1 MGVRRAVSD
10 LGNCR
15 TVNSGSELSREA
27 TGMTG
32 GRIVNVPDPAVDRDD
47 SCCAGDAMTG
57 NGPVTVGAAC

>member
-10 LGNCR
+10 RGNCR
-15 TVNSGSELSREA
+15 TVNSGLELSLEA

>member
-15 TVNSGSELSREA
+15 TVNSGSALPLEA

-32 GRIVNVPDPAVDRDD
+32 GRIVNVPGPAVDPEDD
-47 SCCAGDAMTG
+47 AGAGDATTG
-57 NGPVTVGAAC
+57 KGPVTVGAAC